1 MAEKYFIYARKS
13 TDVEDKQ
20 VLSIE
25 AQIAELKK
33 YAKDKNRQQE
43 ELMTGGRIIRPAYKS
58 VCAQRNY
65 VKLDDRLDNYPG
77 ELRYIPSDEHA

>member
-1 MAEKYFIYARKS
+1 M
-13 TDVEDKQ
+13 
-20 VLSIE
+20 
-25 AQIAELKK
+25 
-33 YAKDKNRQQE
+33 E

>member
-1 MAEKYFIYARKS
+1 MFTPRFTTPRITGWSAHRM
-13 TDVEDKQ
+13 
-20 VLSIE
+20 
-25 AQIAELKK
+25 
-33 YAKDKNRQQE
+33 E

-65 VKLDDRLDNYPG
+65 VKLDERLDNYPG